1 MRSTF
6 RNSVMGERKEKNGK
20 GWRGSF
26 RDRLDVPKDE
36 ATPILL
42 LRGKYEDPRGKQQ
55 GELAYYPHTVHSLKL
70 AASGPGSFREIPC
83 SGHECVGCYA
93 KDGGDPRVTTRDKF
107 ALNVLHL
114 SIYRK
119 EPIKDKD
126 GKVLTY
132 SEDGKDHRRGDAV
145 MGWNEVTGRKDR
157 KDIAANPAAAV
168 ASGDV
173 SLFRRK
179 YLDLGRNH
187 LEALMAID
195 ELASK
200 LCFCGGSLAPTAFHC
215 ESCDELLCDVE
226 NSNMTAKQVNE
237 YSGSRQRC
245 SSCGHLGFTKIIT
258 ICDSCEEPSPMS
270 VFDVVAYV
278 RKHGENTA
286 STIMVEKIVPLT
298 EFTLADGN
306 ALVKDW
312 DVGAEGVT
320 PVWADNVAGSMTQFD
335 FEQVFAA
342 SDSQYV
348 SSLLGINNPFGGPAP
363 QQTRSY
369 GAQNSGPTG
378 GAKRFGR

>member
-1 MRSTF
+1 M
-6 RNSVMGERKEKNGK
+6 
-20 GWRGSF
+20 
-26 RDRLDVPKDE
+26 
-36 ATPILL
+36 
-42 LRGKYEDPRGKQQ
+42 LRGKYEDTRGKQT

-70 AASGPGSFREIPC
+70 AASGPGSYREIPC
-83 SGHECVGCYA
+83 GGHECVGCYA

-114 SIYRK
+114 SIYKK
-119 EPIKDKD
+119 EAQKDKD
-126 GKVLTY
+126 GKFITY
-132 SEDGKDHRRGDAV
+132 SEDGKDHRRGDSV

-157 KDIAANPAAAV
+157 KDIMANPAAAI
-168 ASGDV
+168 AAGDV

-187 LEALMAID
+187 LEALMAVD
-195 ELASK
+195 ALASK

-215 ESCDELLCDVE
+215 EGCDELLCDVE

-237 YSGSRQRC
+237 YSDSRQRC
-245 SSCGHLGFTKIIT
+245 ASCGHLGFTKIIT
-258 ICDSCEEPSPMS
+258 ICDSCEEASPMS

-298 EFTLADGN
+298 EFVLADDN

-312 DVGAEGVT
+312 DVGSEGVT

-335 FEQVFAA
+335 FEQVFTA

-348 SSLLGINNPFGGPAP
+348 ASILGINNPFGGPAAP
-363 QQTRSY
+363 QQTTRAY
-369 GAQNSGPTG
+369 GAQNPPATGP
-378 GAKRFGR
+378 KRFGR

>member
-6 RNSVMGERKEKNGK
+6 RNSVMGERKEKGGK
-20 GWRGSF
+20 GWRGSY
-26 RDRLDVPKDE
+26 RDRLDIPKDE

-42 LRGKYEDPRGKQQ
+42 LRGKYEDTRGKQT

-70 AASGPGSFREIPC
+70 AAAGPGSYREIPC
-83 SGHECVGCYA
+83 AGKECVGCYA

-126 GKVLTY
+126 GKVVTY
-132 SEDGKDHRRGDAV
+132 SEDGKDHRRGDVV

-157 KDIAANPAAAV
+157 KDIAANPAAAI

-173 SLFRRK
+173 SLYRRK

-187 LEALMAID
+187 LEALMAVD

-200 LCFCGGSLAPTAFHC
+200 LCFCGGNLAPTAFHC

-237 YSGSRQRC
+237 YSSSRQRC
-245 SSCGHLGFTKIIT
+245 ASCGHLGFTKIIT

-298 EFTLADGN
+298 EFTLADDN

-312 DVGAEGVT
+312 EVGAEGVT

-363 QQTRSY
+363 QQTRAY
-369 GAQNSGPTG
+369 GAGTPPASGP
-378 GAKRFGR
+378 KRFGR